1 MVLTIDIG
9 NTNIVLGEW
18 EGDRLRFVSR
28 VETDISMTEDSY
40 AVRFKNILE
49 LYEVQFEKI
58 EGSIISSVVPQVTG
72 SVAFAVGK
80 LTGKK
85 PLIVGPG
92 IKTGLNIRIDD
103 PAELGSDLVVDAVAA
118 LSKYPKPIII
128 FDMGTATTVSVIDN
142 DSCFIG
148 GAIMPGLRVGLNALA
163 EHAALL
169 PQVGLDA
176 PRDIIGRNSADSM
189 KSGAVFGS
197 ASMID
202 GMAAR
207 IEERLG
213 QKATVV
219 ATGGNS
225 KDIVPFCQC
234 GIIYDA
240 NLLLEGLIK
249 LYRKNTP
256 LKV

>member
-18 EGDRLRFVSR
+18 VGDQLEFVSR
-28 VETDISMTEDSY
+28 VETDKNMTEDSY
-40 AVRFKNILE
+40 AVRIKFILE
-49 LYEVQFEKI
+49 LYKVKFSEI
-58 EGSIISSVVPQVTG
+58 EGSIISSVVPQITYQ
-72 SVAFAVGK
+72 VANAVEK

-85 PLIVGPG
+85 PMIVGPG

-118 LSKYPKPIII
+118 LSKYPKPMII
-128 FDMGTATTVSVIDN
+128 FDMGTATTVSVIDKN
-142 DSCFIG
+142 GCFLG

-163 EHAALL
+163 ENASLL

-176 PRDIIGRNSADSM
+176 PRDIIGRNSTDSM
-189 KSGAVFGS
+189 KSGAVFGT

-202 GMAAR
+202 GMIER
-207 IEERLG
+207 IEERLNS
-213 QKATVV
+213 KATVV

-225 KDIVPFCQC
+225 KDIVPYCRKDVAFD
-234 GIIYDA
+234 G
-240 NLLLEGLIK
+240 NLLLEGLIE
-249 LYRKNTP
+249 LYRKNIA
-256 LKV
+256 LKH

>member
-18 EGDRLRFVSR
+18 VEDQLMFVSR
-28 VETDISMTEDSY
+28 VETDKNMTEDSY
-40 AVRFKNILE
+40 AVRIKFILE
-49 LYEVQFEKI
+49 LYKVNFSEI
-58 EGSIISSVVPQVTG
+58 EGSIISSVVPQITCQ
-72 SVAFAVGK
+72 VANAVEK

-85 PLIVGPG
+85 PLIIGPG

-118 LSKYPKPIII
+118 LAKYPKPIII
-128 FDMGTATTVSVIDN
+128 FDMGTATTVSVIDK
-142 DSCFIG
+142 DGCFLG

-163 EHAALL
+163 ENASLL

-176 PRDIIGRNSADSM
+176 PRDIIGKNSTDSM
-189 KSGAVFGS
+189 KSGAVFGT

-202 GMAAR
+202 GMIER
-207 IEERLG
+207 IEERLNS
-213 QKATVV
+213 KATVV

-225 KDIVPFCQC
+225 KDIVPHCRKDVIFD
-234 GIIYDA
+234 G

-249 LYRKNTP
+249 LYKKNTA
-256 LKV
+256 LKH